1 MTEAAESPLLIGQT
15 VSHYRILKQLGA
27 GGMGVVYGAE
37 DTNLGRHVALKFLP
51 GGMVRNPQV
60 LERFRREA
68 RAASAL
74 NHLNICTIYDI
85 GEAEGQPF
93 IVMEFLLG
101 QSLKHRID
109 ERPLETAVLLD
120 LAVQIA
126 DALRAAHAKSIIHR
140 DIKPANIFVTP
151 EGQAKLLDFGLAKVI
166 RPAGEV
172 TADVTCDQSLTS
184 AGSAVGTMAYMSPEQ
199 ARGKELDARTDIFS
213 FGAVLYEMATGVEA
227 FRGESATDILDAV
240 LNRAPVAPVRLNPSI
255 SAELEHIINK
265 ALEKDPRLRYQGAAE
280 MRADLQRLK
289 RDMES
294 GGAREPGA
302 ELTPVSAPA
311 AAAPSALAAQA
322 AKRIKGRRFLWTG
335 SAAAVAVC
343 LAIAGWLFLPRHAGA
358 LRPTDTIV
366 LADFANSTGDVV
378 FDDTLKQGLATDLQ
392 QSPFLNILPDQKV
405 RATLKLMNRSPD
417 ERLTGEVAQELCQ
430 RTGGKAVIAG
440 SIANIGSEYVVG
452 LNSMDCQ
459 TGESLTRQQAQVAK
473 KEDVLNALDQA
484 ATKLRE
490 NVGESLSS
498 VQRYDTPLA
507 QATTPSLEALKAYS
521 LGRRAA
527 QTKGPTAALPL
538 YQHAIE
544 LDPNFALAYQSL
556 GNQYWNLQEYELA
569 NENYQKAYD
578 LSGRVSENE
587 KYAISSLYYSFATGE
602 LQKADQTYELW
613 SQAYPRS
620 YAPHNNL
627 GVNYSALGQYDKAVT
642 EYLES
647 SRLNPDSGTPYA
659 NLVADYGRLN
669 RLGEAKAAYQLATSR
684 KLEYPSLHSNR
695 YGVAF
700 LEGDVEE
707 MQRQADWATGNP
719 EAQGILLSAQSDT
732 ESFSGR
738 LGKARELSK
747 RAVDSARR
755 ASEKETA
762 AEWEM
767 NAALREAEFSNTAQ
781 ARSATAAALALAS
794 TRNVQILAALAL
806 ARAGDSNGTQKMA
819 DELQK
824 QNPLNTKI
832 NGYFLP
838 AIRAAVEINRKNPA
852 KAIEILQV
860 AAPYELGN
868 PDPDPVVGAMM
879 YPVYERGQAYLLLHQ
894 GSAAAAEFQ
903 KFLDHRGVVVNCPL
917 GALARLGLA
926 RAYAMQGDAA
936 KAKAAYQ
943 DFLTLWKDADP
954 DIPILIA
961 AKAEYAKLQ

>member
-1 MTEAAESPLLIGQT
+1 MNGSQPSLCQIN
-15 VSHYRILKQLGA
+15 SHYRILEKLGG
-27 GGMGVVYGAE
+27 GGMGVVYKAK
-37 DTNLGRHVALKFLP
+37 DTRLERFVALKFLP
-51 GGMVRNPQV
+51 DNLAHDPRA

-68 RAASAL
+68 KTASGL
-74 NHLNICTIYDI
+74 NHPHICTIHDI
-85 GEAEGQPF
+85 GEQDGQQF
-93 IVMEFLLG
+93 IAMEFLDGQTLKERLSGRPQPLG
-101 QSLKHRID
+101 Q
-109 ERPLETAVLLD
+109 VLNWGIE
-120 LAVQIA
+120 IA
-126 DALRAAHAKSIIHR
+126 DAMDAAHAKGIVHR
-140 DIKPANIFVTP
+140 DIKPANIFVT
-151 EGQAKLLDFGLAKVI
+151 ERDHVKILDFGLAKLV
-166 RPAGEV
+166 PAGEAANLSTMS
-172 TADVTCDQSLTS
+172 TAEELDHLTCP
-184 AGSAVGTMAYMSPEQ
+184 GTVIGTVAYMSPEQ
-199 ARGKELDARTDIFS
+199 VRGEELDARTDLFS
-213 FGAVLYEMATGVEA
+213 FGVVLYEMVTGILP
-227 FRGESATDILDAV
+227 FRGQTSFAIAEAI
-240 LNRAPVAPVRLNPSI
+240 LNRGPFAPLRLNPDVPPK
-255 SAELEHIINK
+255 LEEVMNK
-265 ALEKDPRLRYQGAAE
+265 ALEKDPNLRYQGAAE
-280 MRADLQRLK
+280 IRADLQRLK

-294 GGAREPGA
+294 GGVGESGG
-302 ELTPVSAPA
+302 ELTPAS
-311 AAAPSALAAQA
+311 PSALAAQA
-322 AKRIKGRRFLWTG
+322 AKRIRGRPFLWTG
-335 SAAAVAVC
+335 FAAAVAVC
-343 LAIAGWLFLPRHAGA
+343 VTIAGWLFLPRQAHA

-405 RATLKLMNRSPD
+405 RTTLKLMNRSPD
-417 ERLTGEVAQELCQ
+417 EHLTAEVAQELCQ
-430 RTGGKAVIAG
+430 RTGSKAEIAG

-452 LNSMDCQ
+452 LNAIDCL
-459 TGESLTRQQAQVAK
+459 TGESLTRQQVQAAK
-473 KEDVLNALDQA
+473 KEEVLNALDQA

-490 NVGESLSS
+490 NVGESLRS
-498 VQRYDTPLA
+498 VQRYGTPLA

-521 LGRRAA
+521 LGLRAA
-527 QTKGPTAALPL
+527 QTKGPTAAIPL
-538 YQHAIE
+538 YQNAIE

-556 GNQYWNLQEYELA
+556 GNQYRNLQEYELA
-569 NENYQKAYD
+569 NENYDKAHD
-578 LSGRVSENE
+578 LNGRVSENE
-587 KYAISSLYYSFATGE
+587 KYAISSLYYSFTTGE

-613 SQAYPRS
+613 SQAYPRN

-627 GVNYSALGQYDKAVT
+627 GVNYSALAQYDKAVT

-659 NLVADYGRLN
+659 NLVADYCRLN
-669 RLGEAKAAYQLATSR
+669 RLGDAKAAYQLAMSR

-700 LEGDVEE
+700 LEGDVAE
-707 MQRQADWATGNP
+707 MQRQADWATGNA
-719 EAQGILLSAQSDT
+719 EAEGILLSAQSDT
-732 ESFSGR
+732 EAFSGR
-738 LGKARELSK
+738 LGNARELSQ

-767 NAALREAEFSNTAQ
+767 NAALREAEFGNAAQ
-781 ARSATAAALALAS
+781 AGRQTAAALALAS
-794 TRNVQILAALAL
+794 TRDVRILAAL
-806 ARAGDSNGTQKMA
+806 ARAGDSNRAQEMA

-838 AIRAAVEINRKNPA
+838 TIRAAVEINRRNPA

-868 PDPDPVVGAMM
+868 ADPQPVIGAMM
-879 YPVYERGQAYLLLHQ
+879 YPVYLRGQAYLLLHQ

-903 KFLDHRGVVVNCPL
+903 KFLDHRGIVVNCPL

-943 DFLTLWKDADP
+943 DFLTLWKGADP

-961 AKAEYAKLQ
+961 AKSEYAKLQ

>member
-93 IVMEFLLG
+93 IVMEFLQG

-126 DALRAAHAKSIIHR
+126 EALRAAHAKGIIHR

-172 TADVTCDQSLTS
+172 TADETCDQSLTS

-265 ALEKDPRLRYQGAAE
+265 ALEKDPRLRYQRAAE
-280 MRADLQRLK
+280 MRVDLQRLK

-294 GGAREPGA
+294 GGARESGA

-322 AKRIKGRRFLWTG
+322 AKRIRGRRFLWTG

-343 LAIAGWLFLPRHAGA
+343 LAIAGWLFLPRHARA

-430 RTGGKAVIAG
+430 RTGSKAVIAG

-452 LNSMDCQ
+452 LNAMDCQ

-587 KYAISSLYYSFATGE
+587 KYAISSLYYSFATGA

-613 SQAYPRS
+613 SQAYPRTS
-620 YAPHNNL
+620 APHNNL

-719 EAQGILLSAQSDT
+719 EAEGILLSAQSDT

-738 LGKARELSK
+738 LGKARELSQ

-838 AIRAAVEINRKNPA
+838 TIRAAVEINRKNPA

>member
-1 MTEAAESPLLIGQT
+1 MSERAESSLLIGQT

-37 DTNLGRHVALKFLP
+37 DANLGRHVALKFLP
-51 GGMVRNPQV
+51 RGMVRNPQV
-60 LERFRREA
+60 QERFRREA

-74 NHLNICTIYDI
+74 NHRNICTIYDI

-93 IVMEFLLG
+93 IVMEFLQG

-109 ERPLETAVLLD
+109 GRPLETAVLLD

-126 DALRAAHAKSIIHR
+126 DALRAAHAKGIIHR

-151 EGQAKLLDFGLAKVI
+151 ECHAKLLDFGLAKVI
-166 RPAGEV
+166 PPAGEV
-172 TADVTCDQSLTS
+172 TADVTRDLSLTS
-184 AGSAVGTMAYMSPEQ
+184 AGFAVGTMAYMSPEQ

-240 LNRAPVAPVRLNPSI
+240 LNKPPAAPVRLTPSI
-255 SAELEHIINK
+255 SAELEYIIIK
-265 ALEKDPRLRYQGAAE
+265 ALKKDPRLRYQRAAE

-294 GGAREPGA
+294 VGIVESGA
-302 ELTPVSAPA
+302 ELRPVSTPTVAG
-311 AAAPSALAAQA
+311 PSALAAQA
-322 AKRIKGRRFLWTG
+322 AKRFRGRRFLWTG

-343 LAIAGWLFLPRHAGA
+343 VAVAGWLFLPRHAGA

-378 FDDTLKQGLATDLQ
+378 FDDTLRQGLATDLQ

-430 RTGGKAVIAG
+430 RTGSKAVIAG
-440 SIANIGSEYVVG
+440 SIANLGSEYVVG
-452 LNSMDCQ
+452 LNAMDCP
-459 TGESLTRQQAQVAK
+459 TGESLTREQAQAAK

-498 VQRYDTPLA
+498 VQRYDTSLA

-521 LGRRAA
+521 LGRSAA
-527 QTKGPTAALPL
+527 QTKGPAAALPF

-544 LDPNFALAYQSL
+544 LDPNFAIAYQNL
-556 GNQYWNLQEYELA
+556 GNQYRNLDEYELA
-569 NENYQKAYD
+569 NENYKKAYD
-578 LSGRVSENE
+578 LSGRVSEGE

-613 SQAYPRS
+613 SQAYPRNP
-620 YAPHNNL
+620 APPNNL
-627 GVNYSALGQYDKAVT
+627 GVNYSALGKYDKALT

-647 SRLNPDSGTPYA
+647 SRLNPDMGTPYA

-700 LEGDVEE
+700 LEGDLEE
-707 MQRQADWATGNP
+707 MQRQADWAKGNP
-719 EAQGILLSAQSDT
+719 EAEGILLSAQSDT
-732 ESFSGR
+732 EAFSGR
-738 LGKARELSK
+738 LGKARELSQ
-747 RAVDSARR
+747 RAVDSAQR

-767 NAALREAEFSNTAQ
+767 NAALREAEFGNTAQ

-794 TRNVQILAALAL
+794 TRDLQILAALAL
-806 ARAGDSNGTQKMA
+806 ARAGDSKRTQEMA

-838 AIRAAVEINRKNPA
+838 TIRAAVEINRKNPA

-879 YPVYERGQAYLLLHQ
+879 YPVYERGQAYLLLQQ
-894 GSAAAAEFQ
+894 GRAAAAEFQ
-903 KFLDHRGVVVNCPL
+903 KFLDHQGVVVNCPL
-917 GALARLGLA
+917 GSLARLGLA

-943 DFLTLWKDADP
+943 DFLTLWKDADAN
-954 DIPILIA
+954 IPILIA

>member
-1 MTEAAESPLLIGQT
+1 MAESSLLIGQT
-15 VSHYRILKQLGA
+15 VSHYRVLKQLGA

-37 DTNLGRHVALKFLP
+37 DTNLERHVALKFLP
-51 GGMVRNPQV
+51 GEMVRNPQV
-60 LERFRREA
+60 LERFRQEA

-74 NHLNICTIYDI
+74 NHMNICTIYDI

-93 IVMEFLLG
+93 IVMEFLQG

-109 ERPLETAVLLD
+109 EKPLETAVLLD

-126 DALRAAHAKSIIHR
+126 DALRAAHAKGIIHR

-166 RPAGEV
+166 RPAGEL
-172 TADVTCDQSLTS
+172 TADVTRDQSLTS
-184 AGSAVGTMAYMSPEQ
+184 AGSAVGTVAYMSPEQ
-199 ARGKELDARTDIFS
+199 ARGKEFDARTDIFS

-265 ALEKDPRLRYQGAAE
+265 ALEKDPKLRYQGAAE

-294 GGAREPGA
+294 GGARESGA
-302 ELTPVSAPA
+302 ELTLASAPA

-322 AKRIKGRRFLWTG
+322 VKRIRGRRFLWTR

-343 LAIAGWLFLPRHAGA
+343 LAVAGWLFLPRHAHA
-358 LRPTDTIV
+358 LKPTDTIV
-366 LADFANSTGDVV
+366 LADFANSIGDVV

-417 ERLTGEVAQELCQ
+417 ERLTGRGAQEVCQ
-430 RTGGKAVIAG
+430 RTGSKAVIAG

-452 LNSMDCQ
+452 LNAMDCQ
-459 TGESLTRQQAQVAK
+459 TGESLTRQQAQAAK
-473 KEDVLNALDQA
+473 KEDVLNALDEA

-490 NVGESLSS
+490 NLGESLSS
-498 VQRYDTPLA
+498 VQRYDTPLF
-507 QATTPSLEALKAYS
+507 QATTPSLVALKTYS
-521 LGRRAA
+521 LGRRTA
-527 QTKGPTAALPL
+527 QMKGPTAALPL

-556 GNQYWNLQEYELA
+556 GNQYRNLGEYELA
-569 NENYQKAYD
+569 NDNYQKAYD
-578 LSGRVSENE
+578 LRGRVSEDE

-602 LQKADQTYELW
+602 LQKANQTYELW
-613 SQAYPRS
+613 SQAYPRNP
-620 YAPHNNL
+620 APHNNL

-647 SRLNPDSGTPYA
+647 CRLNPDSGTLYA
-659 NLVADYGRLN
+659 NLVADYSRLG
-669 RLGEAKAAYQLATSR
+669 RLGEARAAYELAMSR
-684 KLEYPSLHSNR
+684 KLEYPGLHSNR

-719 EAQGILLSAQSDT
+719 ETEGILLSAQSDT
-732 ESFSGR
+732 EAFSGR
-738 LGKARELSK
+738 LGRARELSQ

-767 NAALREAEFSNTAQ
+767 NDALREVEFSNTAQ

-794 TRNVQILAALAL
+794 TRDVQILAALAL
-806 ARAGDSNGTQKMA
+806 ARAGDSNRAQKMA
-819 DELQK
+819 DELQN

-838 AIRAAVEINRKNPA
+838 TIRAAVEINRKNPA

-860 AAPYELGN
+860 VAPYELGN

-879 YPVYERGQAYLLLHQ
+879 YPVYVRGQAYLLLHQ

-917 GALARLGLA
+917 GALARLGQA

-936 KAKAAYQ
+936 NAKAAYQ

-954 DIPILIA
+954 DVPTLIA